1 MPEIQ
6 LMCVSKE
13 RILQLCDLFP
23 QTAENIRQRARERR
37 MRFMKQKN
45 ENSIRF
51 EAKKEEIRE
60 QHQDQNLSK
69 EVMNQ
74 KYEQIVEKFYT
85 DEEPEDQASQKEDM
99 KVFLNKMNTR
109 IDLLVETLKTA
120 DSMIAKQTEEKS
132 LLEQI
137 REKRRQKKE
146 YTQSEPNKQSAY
158 QYFKKQMKNV
168 N

>member
-1 MPEIQ
+1 M
-6 LMCVSKE
+6 
-13 RILQLCDLFP
+13 QLCDLFP